1 MTARRDSR
9 GWRAPAAKTELSYVL
24 RDDGESIHYQF
35 RRMVVC
41 ACQQGQQLFRIA
53 AADDEWQRFAQ
64 FGRDIAGDA
73 VDGGNRG
80 IQCAAADAIVRVA
93 REQGDVA
100 MRRRGG
106 GGPYTFAA
114 LGEAAP
120 HQFDARHDEPAEMFT
135 VRRQYVDGD
144 GGAGVD
150 YTPRAA
156 PALTCRQQRR
166 PAVDAKALGHAITVT
181 HAVRF
186 GAGDDEMGLHLPMLL
201 HPGGNGFRQLGAR
214 HVGNLYFLRG
224 SELGPL
230 FGGKCMTLRRFRP
243 RRALCRAASLAAH
256 ARPFDAAVADVD

>member
-41 ACQQGQQLFRIA
+41 ASQQGQKFFRIA
-53 AADDEWQRFAQ
+53 AADNESQRFAQ

-80 IQCAAADAIVRVA
+80 IQCAAADASVRVT

-106 GGPYTFAA
+106 GDPYTFAA

-120 HQFDARHDEPAEMFT
+120 HQFDARHDAAEMFA

-150 YTPRAA
+150 YTHRAA
-156 PALTCRQQRR
+156 PALACRQQRR

-181 HAVRF
+181 LAVRF
-186 GAGDDEMGLHLPMLL
+186 GAG
-201 HPGGNGFRQLGAR
+201 
-214 HVGNLYFLRG
+214 
-224 SELGPL
+224 
-230 FGGKCMTLRRFRP
+230 
-243 RRALCRAASLAAH
+243 
-256 ARPFDAAVADVD
+256 